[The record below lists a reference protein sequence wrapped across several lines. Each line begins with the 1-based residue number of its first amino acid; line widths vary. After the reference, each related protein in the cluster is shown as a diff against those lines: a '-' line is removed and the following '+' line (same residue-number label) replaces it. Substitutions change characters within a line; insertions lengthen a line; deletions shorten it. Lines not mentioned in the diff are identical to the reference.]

1 MGHLLLP
8 LFLAALDIIS
18 TAAALLLSAYLRFD
32 IIVPEKYLDMLVMQL
47 PSFIILTLVF
57 ALLFKLYDR
66 IWRYAGSSELLQ
78 LQALRF
84 ARLSAGT
91 AIRCLQITCCRAA
104 CISSPECCCF
114 YF

>member
-57 ALLFKLYDR
+57 ALIFKLYDR
-66 IWRYAGSSELLQ
+66 IWRYAGSSELL
-78 LQALRF
+78 ALRF

-91 AIRCLQITCCRAA
+91 AIRCLSVACCRAA
-104 CISSPECCCF
+104 FISFPAYCCF